1 MEYNPNNVVID
12 GEIQGHRATEEGVR
26 KLVWDLETTET
37 RGVSEWGWND
47 QPDYTVVFSDDT
59 GSYLGPEE
67 NGMIGYAQATPVTD
81 EEALKLLE
89 EHGSTSIDE
98 LADKEKDWQ
107 YKVDTAIINPSKRR
121 FTDFSDLVE
130 KAGKVAESRD
140 IQAVAKIYADQEIF

>member
-1 MEYNPNNVVID
+1 
-12 GEIQGHRATEEGVR
+12 
-26 KLVWDLETTET
+26 
-37 RGVSEWGWND
+37 
-47 QPDYTVVFSDDT
+47 
-59 GSYLGPEE
+59 
-67 NGMIGYAQATPVTD
+67 MIGYAQATPVTD

-121 FTDFSDLVE
+121 FADFSDLVE